1 MKVLITGATGF
12 IGGAFLARTA
22 SDGHFSLR
30 AALRSDVQ
38 FGYSGVKTVFVE
50 GLTTTADWYEAVRGC
65 DAVVHAAARN
75 HIMQDA
81 STDPL
86 VEFRR
91 VNVQGTLNLARQA
104 AAAGVKRF
112 IFLSSVKVNGELTK
126 SGRSFNEKDIPTPQD
141 PYSVSKH
148 ESEVGLRLLTKETGM
163 DVTII
168 RPPLVYGYGDKGNFK
183 NMILWLEKGIPL
195 PLGAI
200 HNKRSLVAVDNL
212 VDFILTCIVHP
223 LAANETFLVAD
234 GEDLST
240 TELLQRVGLAL
251 GKPARLFPVAAGLL
265 YLGAVL
271 IGKKE
276 MAQRLCGSLQVD
288 ISKARELLG
297 WTPPLSV
304 DDGLRRRVEG
314 TGK

>member
-1 MKVLITGATGF
+1 MKVLVTGATGF

-22 SDGHFSLR
+22 SDDHFSLR
-30 AALRSDVQ
+30 AALRSGAQ
-38 FGYSGVKTVFVE
+38 YGYSGIETVFVE
-50 GLTTTADWYEAVRGC
+50 GLTATADWREAVEGC
-65 DAVVHAAARN
+65 DVVVHAAARN
-75 HIMQDA
+75 HIMRDA
-81 STDPL
+81 SSDPL

-112 IFLSSVKVNGELTK
+112 IFLSSVKVNGQLTQP
-126 SGRSFNEKDIPTPQD
+126 GQLFNEKDIPAPQD
-141 PYSVSKH
+141 PYGVSKH
-148 ESEVGLRLLTKETGM
+148 EAEEGLRLLAKETGM
-163 DVTII
+163 AVTII

-183 NMILWLEKGIPL
+183 SMVLWLEKGIPL

-200 HNKRSLVAVDNL
+200 HNKRSLVALDNL
-212 VDFILTCIVHP
+212 IDFIQTCIIHP
-223 LAANETFLVAD
+223 NAANETFLVAD

-240 TELLQRVGLAL
+240 TELLQRVGLTL

-265 YLGAVL
+265 SLGAAL

-276 MAQRLCGSLQVD
+276 IAQRLCGSLQVD
-288 ISKARELLG
+288 ISKARKLLG

-304 DDGLRRRVEG
+304 DVGLQLRVEG
-314 TGK
+314 TGQ